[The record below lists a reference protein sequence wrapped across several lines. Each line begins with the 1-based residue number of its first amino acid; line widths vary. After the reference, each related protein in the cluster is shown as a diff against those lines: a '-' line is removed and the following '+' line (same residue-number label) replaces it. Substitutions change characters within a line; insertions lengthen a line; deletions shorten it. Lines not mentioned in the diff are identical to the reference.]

1 MSRTDSGAI
10 THTKQVRSMEAK
22 LLEAKT
28 LEIHYYL
35 DEGSHA
41 IDAKA
46 FYACQQELVGL
57 IDYVAMQLHVEVSVK
72 TVALNEGGI
81 KAWLKAE
88 GKKQILIPVIVTLV
102 ANILGSVPTESIG
115 TLVRHEVEEW
125 IKSPEIKELEHLR
138 NEKERLILKSAIDS
152 IKANQ
157 RKFDKQS
164 IDTAVR
170 SKRSNYYKHTESID
184 NLKAVEFIQKE
195 EPDSS
200 SYIWKKE
207 IPRAQFHSYLINSTE
222 LDPIEV
228 ENVHV
233 EIVAPVLKG
242 GSAKWRGIYNQ
253 EVISFSVLDPDFL
266 DDVSTRKVSFSN
278 GSAILCSLQEKRKI
292 NNKGEEI
299 VFGYEVVEVYELQS
313 NGTPQ
318 PLPPR
323 KKKTP
328 PPSEGP
334 DLFSGQYD
342 QA

>member
-1 MSRTDSGAI
+1 
-10 THTKQVRSMEAK
+10 MEAK

-28 LEIHYYL
+28 LEIHYDL
-35 DEGSHA
+35 DNDIHA

-46 FYACQQELVGL
+46 FYTCQQELVGL
-57 IDYVAMQLHVEVSVK
+57 IDYVAKQLDIEVSV
-72 TVALNEGGI
+72 TTIALNEGGI
-81 KAWLKAE
+81 RAWLKAK
-88 GKKQILIPVIVTLV
+88 GKKQILIPVIVGVVTS
-102 ANILGSVPTESIG
+102 ILSSGPTEAIG
-115 TLVRHEVEEW
+115 TLVRHKVEEW
-125 IKSPEIKELEHLR
+125 IKSPEIKELESLR
-138 NEKERLILKSAIDS
+138 NEKERLILKSEIDS

-184 NLKAVEFIQKE
+184 NLKVVEFIQKE

-200 SYIWKKE
+200 SYILKKE

-228 ENVHV
+228 ENAHI
-233 EIVAPVLKG
+233 EIVAPVLKSG
-242 GSAKWRGIYNQ
+242 KAKWRGIYNQ
-253 EVISFSVLDPDFL
+253 ESIAFSLHDQDFL
-266 DDVSTRKVSFSN
+266 NDVYTRKVSFSN

-292 NNKGEEI
+292 NDKGEEVI
-299 VFGYEVVEVYELQS
+299 SGYEVLEVYELQS
-313 NGTPQ
+313 NGIPQ

-323 KKKTP
+323 KKKTLP
-328 PPSEGP
+328 HSDEP

>member
-1 MSRTDSGAI
+1 
-10 THTKQVRSMEAK
+10 MEVK

-35 DEGSHA
+35 DDGSHT
-41 IDAKA
+41 IEAKA
-46 FYACQQELVGL
+46 FYACQQDLVGL
-57 IDYVAMQLHVEVSVK
+57 IDYVAEQLHVEVSVK
-72 TVALNEGGI
+72 TIALNEGGI
-81 KAWLKAE
+81 RAWLKTE
-88 GKKQILIPVIVTLV
+88 GKKQILIPVIVAVVTS
-102 ANILGSVPTESIG
+102 ILSSGPTEVIG

-138 NEKERLILKSAIDS
+138 NEKERLILKSEIDS

-164 IDTAVR
+164 VETAVR

-200 SYIWKKE
+200 SYILKE
-207 IPRAQFHSYLINSTE
+207 VVPRAQFHSYLINSTE
-222 LDPIEV
+222 LEPIEI
-228 ENVHV
+228 ENAHI

-242 GSAKWRGIYNQ
+242 GKAKWRGIYNQ
-253 EVISFSVLDPDFL
+253 KSISFSVLDSDFL
-266 DDVSTRKVSFSN
+266 DDVYTRKVSFSN
-278 GSAILCSLQEKRKI
+278 GSVIRCSLQEKSKI
-292 NNKGEEI
+292 NSKGEEV

-313 NGTPQ
+313 NGMPQ

-328 PPSEGP
+328 PPSDEP
-334 DLFSGQYD
+334 DLFSGQID
-342 QA
+342 

>member
-1 MSRTDSGAI
+1 MD
-10 THTKQVRSMEAK
+10 EK

-35 DEGSHA
+35 DDGSHA

-57 IDYVAMQLHVEVSVK
+57 IDYVAKQLNVEVSVE
-72 TVALNEGGI
+72 TIALNEGGI

-88 GKKQILIPVIVTLV
+88 GKSNANQLIIGIVV
-102 ANILGSVPTESIG
+102 AMLTAVPIASIG
-115 TLVRHEVEEW
+115 TLVQHGVEEY
-125 IKSPEIKELEHLR
+125 IKSSELKELERLR
-138 NEKERLILKSAIDS
+138 IEKERLILQAEIDS

-164 IDTAVR
+164 VDTTIR
-170 SKRSNYYKHTESID
+170 SKRSNFYKHSESID

-200 SYIWKKE
+200 SYTWREKVY
-207 IPRAQFHSYLINSTE
+207 RAQFSSYMINSTE

-228 ENVHV
+228 EDAHI
-233 EIVAPVLKG
+233 EIVSPVLKRG
-242 GSAKWRGIYNQ
+242 KAKWRGIYNQ
-253 EVISFSVLDPDFL
+253 EFISFSVLDPDFL
-266 DDVSTRKVSFSN
+266 ESVYTRKVSFSN
-278 GSAILCSLQEKRKI
+278 GSEILCSLQEKHKI
-292 NNKGEEI
+292 NDKGEDAI
-299 VFGYEVVEVYELQS
+299 SGYEVIEVYELQS

-328 PPSEGP
+328 PLSEEP